1 MNGPPSFDP
10 GFSTA
15 AMTEVWT
22 AASRVKLILQFEAAL
37 ALALADAG
45 LAGAAEAE
53 QVAAACRLPNIDAEQ
68 IVASA
73 WQSGT
78 PLLAI
83 VDEIKAQLSDQTLHR
98 WIHFGATSQDAI
110 DTAQMLAARE
120 SLTLFESS
128 LVRIAHSMRS
138 LMVTYREQPQIG
150 RTFLQH
156 ARPTTLG
163 MRVTGWLEPLLRGL
177 RVLREVRAGLAVQLG
192 GPVGT
197 GTAYGEAYPKVT
209 AALAQRL
216 GLTVPP
222 LAWHSDRSRIRTLVR
237 AVEEPV
243 LGLAKVAMD
252 LALLAQTDTSE
263 VTVRGGGS
271 SSMAEKRNPI
281 DPIRA
286 LAAADACRGAATM
299 ITQGRPHE
307 LDRGLGAWQVEWLA
321 LPLVF
326 HTAAAAG
333 EAMERALASLEVHGE
348 QMAARVTPEIA
359 VGAVGRSIDQ
369 VLTLFEQVMEQ
380 A

>member
-10 GFSTA
+10 GFSTP

-22 AASRVKLILQFEAAL
+22 AASRVKLILQFEASL

-45 LAGAAEAE
+45 LAAAEEAE
-53 QVAAACRLPNIDAEQ
+53 QVAAACRAPSTGAEQ

-73 WQSGT
+73 WETGT

-83 VDEIKAQLSDQTLHR
+83 VAEIKAQLSDQSLQPL
-98 WIHFGATSQDAI
+98 IHFGATSQDAI

-138 LMVTYREQPQIG
+138 LIVTYRDQPQIG

-163 MRVTGWLEPLLRGL
+163 MRVTTWLEPLLRDL
-177 RVLREVRAGLAVQLG
+177 QILREVRAGLAVQLG

-197 GTAYGEAYPKVT
+197 GTAYGEAYPEVT
-209 AALAQRL
+209 AALAKRL
-216 GLTVPP
+216 GLVVPP

-243 LGLAKVAMD
+243 LGLAKVALD
-252 LALLAQTDTSE
+252 LALLAQTDTGE

-286 LAAADACRGAATM
+286 LAAADACRGAAAM

-333 EAMERALASLEVHGE
+333 EAMERALASLEVHSE
-348 QMAARVTPEIA
+348 QMAARVTQEIA
-359 VGAVGRSIDQ
+359 GGTVGPSIDQ
-369 VLTLFEQVMEQ
+369 VLTLFEQLMEQ
-380 A
+380 G